1 MSNTNPKRFAI
12 LCRKLLIVSDVM
24 AETIHEIEQHGYDES
39 EFKTH
44 LDAIKVKLE
53 DILRESSNVPEV
65 LSTNYLQQLSKQF
78 DTLIRKNFNLQE
90 L

>member
-24 AETIHEIEQHGYDES
+24 AETIHEIEQHGHDES
-39 EFKTH
+39 EFKAH

-65 LSTNYLQQLSKQF
+65 LSTNYLQQLSTQF